1 MIDKKTAKKLRHW
14 QLDIVDQIEAF
25 EYIVDHYKKEPQ
37 YLNPVKRVLE
47 ERKKH
52 LEIMKGVTGIDVEPD
67 QSDLKYSKRIL
78 KFFSD
83 RRLFS
88 CWAGVLSE
96 NARMHTEMTA
106 EFPQLKRVVE
116 AEKRLSDSLKRTEL
130 VAKKQRDLNRKINSN

>member
-25 EYIVDHYKKEPQ
+25 EYLCDHYKKEPQ
-37 YLNPVKRVLE
+37 YLNPVKRVLD
-47 ERKKH
+47 ERRKH
-52 LEIMKGVTGIDVEPD
+52 LDLIKTVTGIDVEPD
-67 QSDLKYSKRIL
+67 QSDLKYSKRIV

-96 NARMHTEMTA
+96 NARMHTEMVK
-106 EFPQLKRVVE
+106 EFPQLKRLVE
-116 AEKRLSDSLKRTEL
+116 SEKRLSDSLKRTEL
-130 VAKKQRDLNRKINSN
+130 VAKKQRDLNRKINSD